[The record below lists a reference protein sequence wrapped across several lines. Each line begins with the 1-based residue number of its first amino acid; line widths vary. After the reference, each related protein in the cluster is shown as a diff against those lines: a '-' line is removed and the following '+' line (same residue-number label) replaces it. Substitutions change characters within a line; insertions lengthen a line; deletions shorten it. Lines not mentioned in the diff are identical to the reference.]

1 MSEWKN
7 PSFPSDSKGRKVEWK
22 APIVEDSTASVAM
35 GMGIIIKALIGFLI
49 ISSINAL
56 ALMCVSLIL
65 DFDLAYRNALA
76 IGALYVLWRAYDKVT
91 FSRLLKDK

>member
-7 PSFPSDSKGRKVEWK
+7 PSFPSDSKGQKVEWR
-22 APIVEDSTASVAM
+22 APAVEDSAASAVM
-35 GMGIIIKALIGFLI
+35 GLGIIIKALFGFLI
-49 ISSINAL
+49 ISSINAV

-65 DFDLAYRNALA
+65 DFDLAYRNALS